1 MSSSAFLLL
10 DQEPINTIGINVLEP
25 LLKTQGLDVTT
36 GTNILDVPEGTRL
49 LFIETSSNDAWGKLK
64 EQLVNLRTKCDIVLF
79 NLDENPELAN
89 RALLSGIR
97 GVFYTTDNAD
107 VLMKGIRLLLEDQ
120 LWYRRDIMCNALN
133 RMLQFN
139 KDALHKLTEGDIE
152 PIKLTKREKAIISL
166 MSKGSK
172 NKEIA
177 EDLSISPHTVK
188 THRRKSTRLNSSHLG
203 ISYAVFC
210 LKKKKKTKKK

>member
-10 DQEPINTIGINVLEP
+10 DKEPVNTIGINVLQP

-36 GTNILDVPEGTRL
+36 GTNISDVPEGTRL
-49 LFIETSSNDAWGKLK
+49 LFIETAVNDSWGKLK
-64 EQLVNLRTKCDIVLF
+64 EQLVNLKVKCDIVLF

-120 LWYRRDIMCNALN
+120 LWYRRDVMCNVLN

-152 PIKLTKREKAIISL
+152 PVKLTKREKAIIAL
-166 MSKGSK
+166 MSKGAK

-177 EDLSISPHTVK
+177 EELNISPHTVK
-188 THRRKSTRLNSSHLG
+188 THLYSAFR
-203 ISYAVFC
+203 
-210 LKKKKKTKKK
+210 KTKCRNRIELLSWAQQNIPDEIR

>member
-10 DQEPINTIGINVLEP
+10 DKEPINTIGINVLQP

-36 GTNILDVPEGTRL
+36 GTDIADVPEGTRL
-49 LFIETSSNDAWGKLK
+49 LFIETATNDAWNKLK
-64 EQLVNLRTKCDIVLF
+64 EQLVRLKVSCDIILF

-107 VLMKGIRLLLEDQ
+107 VLMKGIRLLMEDQ
-120 LWYRRDIMCNALN
+120 LWYRREIMCNALN
-133 RMLQFN
+133 RMLQYN

-152 PIKLTKREKAIISL
+152 PVKLTKREKAIISL
-166 MSKGSK
+166 MSKGAK

-177 EDLSISPHTVK
+177 EDLNISPHTVK
-188 THRRKSTRLNSSHLG
+188 THLYSAFR
-203 ISYAVFC
+203 
-210 LKKKKKTKKK
+210 KTKCRNRIELLSWAQQNIPDEIR

>member
-10 DQEPINTIGINVLEP
+10 DEDPINTIGINVLEP
-25 LLKTQGLDVTT
+25 LLKTQGIDVTT
-36 GTNILDVPEGTRL
+36 GTNIIDVPANTRL
-49 LFIETSSNDAWGKLK
+49 LFIESSSKEAWTKLK
-64 EQLVNLRTKCDIVLF
+64 EQLVNLRVKCDIILF

-139 KDALHKLTEGDIE
+139 KDALHKLTDGDIE
-152 PIKLTKREKAIISL
+152 PIKLTKREKAIIAL
-166 MSKGSK
+166 MSNGSK

-177 EDLSISPHTVK
+177 EELNISPHTVK
-188 THRRKSTRLNSSHLG
+188 THLYSAFR
-203 ISYAVFC
+203 
-210 LKKKKKTKKK
+210 KTKCRNRIELLSWAQQNIPDEIR

>member
-1 MSSSAFLLL
+1 MSSTAFLLL
-10 DQEPINTIGINVLEP
+10 DKEPINTIGINVLQP
-25 LLKTQGLDVTT
+25 LLKTQGLEVTT
-36 GTNILDVPEGTRL
+36 GTDITEVPEETRL
-49 LFIETSSNDAWGKLK
+49 LFIETAQNDAWNKLK
-64 EQLVNLRTKCDIVLF
+64 EHLVKLKVNCDIVLF

-107 VLMKGIRLLLEDQ
+107 VLMKGIRLLMENQ

-152 PIKLTKREKAIISL
+152 PVKLTKREKAIISL
-166 MSKGSK
+166 MSKGAK

-177 EDLSISPHTVK
+177 EDLNISPHTVK
-188 THRRKSTRLNSSHLG
+188 THLYSAFR
-203 ISYAVFC
+203 
-210 LKKKKKTKKK
+210 KTKCRNRIELLSWAQQNIPDEIR

>member
-10 DQEPINTIGINVLEP
+10 DPEPINTIGVNVLEP
-25 LLKTQGLDVTT
+25 LLKTQGLSVSS
-36 GTNILDVPEGTRL
+36 GTNISEVPEGTRL
-49 LFIETSSNDAWGKLK
+49 LFIETSSTDPWGKLK
-64 EQLVNLRTKCDIVLF
+64 EQLVNLQIKCDIVLF

-139 KDALHKLTEGDIE
+139 KDALHKLTDGGIE
-152 PIKLTKREKAIISL
+152 PVKLTKREKAIISL

-188 THRRKSTRLNSSHLG
+188 THLYSAFR
-203 ISYAVFC
+203 
-210 LKKKKKTKKK
+210 KTKCRNRIELLSWAQQNIPDEIR

>member
-1 MSSSAFLLL
+1 MSSTAFLLL
-10 DQEPINTIGINVLEP
+10 DKEPINTIGVNVLQP

-36 GTNILDVPEGTRL
+36 GTDITEVPEDTRL
-49 LFIETSSNDAWGKLK
+49 LFIETAQNDAWNKLK
-64 EQLVNLRTKCDIVLF
+64 EHLVKLKVNCDIVLF

-107 VLMKGIRLLLEDQ
+107 VLMKGIRLLMENQ

-152 PIKLTKREKAIISL
+152 PVKLTKREKAIISL
-166 MSKGSK
+166 MSKGAK

-177 EDLSISPHTVK
+177 EDLNISPHTVK
-188 THRRKSTRLNSSHLG
+188 THLYSAFR
-203 ISYAVFC
+203 
-210 LKKKKKTKKK
+210 KTKCRNRIELLSWAQQNIPDEIR

>member
-1 MSSSAFLLL
+1 MSSTAFLLL
-10 DQEPINTIGINVLEP
+10 DKDPINTIGINVLQP
-25 LLKTQGLDVTT
+25 LLKTQGLEVTT
-36 GTNILDVPEGTRL
+36 GTDITEVPEDTRL
-49 LFIETSSNDAWGKLK
+49 LFIETAQNDAWNKLK
-64 EQLVNLRTKCDIVLF
+64 EHLVKLKVNCDIVLF

-107 VLMKGIRLLLEDQ
+107 VLMKGIRLLMENQ

-152 PIKLTKREKAIISL
+152 PVKLTKREKAIISL
-166 MSKGSK
+166 MSKGAK

-177 EDLSISPHTVK
+177 EDLNISPHTVK
-188 THRRKSTRLNSSHLG
+188 THLYSAFR
-203 ISYAVFC
+203 
-210 LKKKKKTKKK
+210 KTKCRNRIELLSWAQQNIPDEIR

>member
-1 MSSSAFLLL
+1 MSCTAFLLL
-10 DQEPINTIGINVLEP
+10 EKNPINTIGVNVLQP
-25 LLKTQGLDVTT
+25 LLKTQGIDVSA
-36 GTNILDVPEGTRL
+36 GTDITKVPEGTRL
-49 LFIETSSNDAWGKLK
+49 LFIETATDDAWGKLK
-64 EQLVNLRTKCDIVLF
+64 EHLVSLKVKCDIVLF

-107 VLMKGIRLLLEDQ
+107 VLMKGIRLLLENQ
-120 LWYRRDIMCNALN
+120 LWYRREIMCNVLN

-166 MSKGSK
+166 MSKGAK

-177 EDLSISPHTVK
+177 ESLNISPHTVK
-188 THRRKSTRLNSSHLG
+188 THLYSAFR
-203 ISYAVFC
+203 
-210 LKKKKKTKKK
+210 KTKCRNRIELLSWAQQNIPDEIR

>member
-10 DQEPINTIGINVLEP
+10 DKEPVNTIGINVLQP

-36 GTNILDVPEGTRL
+36 GTDISDVPEGTRL
-49 LFIETSSNDAWGKLK
+49 LFIETAVNDSWGKLK
-64 EQLVNLRTKCDIVLF
+64 EQLVNLKVKCDIVLF

-120 LWYRRDIMCNALN
+120 LWYRRDVMCNVLN

-152 PIKLTKREKAIISL
+152 PVKLTKREKAIIAL
-166 MSKGSK
+166 MSKGAK

-177 EDLSISPHTVK
+177 EELNISPHTVK
-188 THRRKSTRLNSSHLG
+188 THLYSTFR
-203 ISYAVFC
+203 
-210 LKKKKKTKKK
+210 KTKCRNRIELLSWAQQNIPDEIR

>member
-10 DQEPINTIGINVLEP
+10 DKNPINTIGINVLQP
-25 LLKTQGLDVTT
+25 LLKTQGLEVTT
-36 GTNILDVPEGTRL
+36 STDIEDVPEGTRI
-49 LFIETSSNDAWGKLK
+49 LFIETATNDAWGTLK
-64 EQLVNLRTKCDIVLF
+64 EQLTRLKVNCDIVLF

-107 VLMKGIRLLLEDQ
+107 VLMKGIRLLMENQ
-120 LWYRRDIMCNALN
+120 LWYRREIMCNALN

-152 PIKLTKREKAIISL
+152 PVKLTKREKAIISL
-166 MSKGSK
+166 MSKGAK

-177 EDLSISPHTVK
+177 EDLNISPHTVK
-188 THRRKSTRLNSSHLG
+188 THLYSAFR
-203 ISYAVFC
+203 
-210 LKKKKKTKKK
+210 KTKCRNRIELLSWAQQNIPDEIR

>member
-1 MSSSAFLLL
+1 MSSNAFLLL
-10 DQEPINTIGINVLEP
+10 DKDPINTIGINVLQP
-25 LLKTQGLDVTT
+25 LLKTQGLEVTT
-36 GTNILDVPEGTRL
+36 GTDITEVPEDTRL
-49 LFIETSSNDAWGKLK
+49 LFIETAQNDAWNKLK
-64 EQLVNLRTKCDIVLF
+64 EHLVKLKVNCDIVLF

-107 VLMKGIRLLLEDQ
+107 VLMKGIRLLMENQ

-152 PIKLTKREKAIISL
+152 PVKLTKREKAIISL
-166 MSKGSK
+166 MSKGAK

-177 EDLSISPHTVK
+177 EDLNISPHTVK
-188 THRRKSTRLNSSHLG
+188 THLYSAFR
-203 ISYAVFC
+203 
-210 LKKKKKTKKK
+210 KTKCRNRIELLSWAQQNIPDEIR

>member
-1 MSSSAFLLL
+1 MSCTAFLLL
-10 DQEPINTIGINVLEP
+10 EKNPINTIGVNVLQP
-25 LLKTQGLDVTT
+25 LLKTQGIDVSA
-36 GTNILDVPEGTRL
+36 GTDISKVPEGTRL
-49 LFIETSSNDAWGKLK
+49 LFIETAMDDAWGKLK
-64 EQLVNLRTKCDIVLF
+64 EHLVNLKVKCDIVLF

-107 VLMKGIRLLLEDQ
+107 VLMKGIRLLLENQ
-120 LWYRRDIMCNALN
+120 LWYRREIMCNVLN

-166 MSKGSK
+166 MSKGAK

-177 EDLSISPHTVK
+177 ESLNISPHTVK
-188 THRRKSTRLNSSHLG
+188 THLYSAFR
-203 ISYAVFC
+203 
-210 LKKKKKTKKK
+210 KTKCRNRIELLSWAQQNIPDEIR

>member
-1 MSSSAFLLL
+1 MSSTAFLLL
-10 DQEPINTIGINVLEP
+10 DKDPINTIGIDVLQP
-25 LLKTQGLDVTT
+25 LLKTQGLEVTT
-36 GTNILDVPEGTRL
+36 GTDITEVPEDTRL
-49 LFIETSSNDAWGKLK
+49 LFIETAQSDAWNKLK
-64 EQLVNLRTKCDIVLF
+64 EHLVKLKVNCDIVLF

-107 VLMKGIRLLLEDQ
+107 VLMKGIRLLMENQ

-152 PIKLTKREKAIISL
+152 PVKLTKREKAIISL
-166 MSKGSK
+166 MSKGAK

-177 EDLSISPHTVK
+177 EDLNISPHTVK
-188 THRRKSTRLNSSHLG
+188 THLYSAFR
-203 ISYAVFC
+203 
-210 LKKKKKTKKK
+210 KTKCRNRIELLSWAQQNIPDEIR

>member
-1 MSSSAFLLL
+1 MSSTAFLLL
-10 DQEPINTIGINVLEP
+10 DKEPINTIGINVLQP
-25 LLKTQGLDVTT
+25 LLKTQGLEVTT
-36 GTNILDVPEGTRL
+36 GTDITEVPEDTRL
-49 LFIETSSNDAWGKLK
+49 LFIETAQNDAWNKLK
-64 EQLVNLRTKCDIVLF
+64 EHLVKLKVNCDIVLF

-107 VLMKGIRLLLEDQ
+107 VLMKGIRLLMENQ

-152 PIKLTKREKAIISL
+152 PVKLTKREKAIISL
-166 MSKGSK
+166 MSKGAK

-177 EDLSISPHTVK
+177 EDLNISPHTVK
-188 THRRKSTRLNSSHLG
+188 THLYSAFR
-203 ISYAVFC
+203 
-210 LKKKKKTKKK
+210 KTKCRNRIELLSWAQQNIPDEIR

>member
-10 DQEPINTIGINVLEP
+10 DEEPINTIGINVLEP
-25 LLKTQGLDVTT
+25 LLKTQGIDVTK
-36 GTNILDVPEGTRL
+36 GTDILDVPVGTRL
-49 LFIETSSNDAWGKLK
+49 LFIEASSKHAWDKLK
-64 EQLVNLRTKCDIVLF
+64 EQLVNLRVKCDIVLF

-107 VLMKGIRLLLEDQ
+107 VLMKGIRLLMENQ

-152 PIKLTKREKAIISL
+152 PVKLTKREKAIISL
-166 MSKGSK
+166 MSNGSK

-177 EDLSISPHTVK
+177 EELSISPHTVK
-188 THRRKSTRLNSSHLG
+188 THLYSAFR
-203 ISYAVFC
+203 
-210 LKKKKKTKKK
+210 KTKCRNRIELLSWAQQHIPDEIR

>member
-1 MSSSAFLLL
+1 MSSTAFLLL
-10 DQEPINTIGINVLEP
+10 DKEPINTIGVNVLQP
-25 LLKTQGLDVTT
+25 LLKTQGLEVSSGKDITE
-36 GTNILDVPEGTRL
+36 VPEETRL
-49 LFIETSSNDAWGKLK
+49 LFIEIAQHDAWNKLK
-64 EQLVNLRTKCDIVLF
+64 EHLVKLKVNCDIVLF

-107 VLMKGIRLLLEDQ
+107 VLMKGIRLLMENQ

-152 PIKLTKREKAIISL
+152 PVKLTKREKAIISL
-166 MSKGSK
+166 MSKGAK

-177 EDLSISPHTVK
+177 EDLNISPHTVK
-188 THRRKSTRLNSSHLG
+188 THLYSAFR
-203 ISYAVFC
+203 
-210 LKKKKKTKKK
+210 KTKCRNRIELLSWAQQNIPDEIR

>member
-1 MSSSAFLLL
+1 MSSTAFLLL
-10 DQEPINTIGINVLEP
+10 DKEPINTIGINVLQP
-25 LLKTQGLDVTT
+25 LLKTQGLEVTS
-36 GTNILDVPEGTRL
+36 GTDITEVPEDTRL
-49 LFIETSSNDAWGKLK
+49 LFIETAQHDAWNKLK
-64 EQLVNLRTKCDIVLF
+64 EHLVKLKVNCDIVLF

-107 VLMKGIRLLLEDQ
+107 VLMKGIRLLMENQ
-120 LWYRRDIMCNALN
+120 LWDRRDIMCNALN

-152 PIKLTKREKAIISL
+152 PVKLTKREKAIISL
-166 MSKGSK
+166 MSKGAK

-177 EDLSISPHTVK
+177 EDLNISPHTVK
-188 THRRKSTRLNSSHLG
+188 THLYSAFR
-203 ISYAVFC
+203 
-210 LKKKKKTKKK
+210 KTKCRNRIELLSWAQQNIPDEIR

>member
-1 MSSSAFLLL
+1 MSSTAFLLL
-10 DQEPINTIGINVLEP
+10 DKEPINTIGINVLQP
-25 LLKTQGLDVTT
+25 LLKTQGLEVTT
-36 GTNILDVPEGTRL
+36 GTDITDVPEDTRL
-49 LFIETSSNDAWGKLK
+49 LFIETAQNDAWNKLK
-64 EQLVNLRTKCDIVLF
+64 EHLVKLKVNCDIVLF

-107 VLMKGIRLLLEDQ
+107 VLMKGIRLLMENQ

-152 PIKLTKREKAIISL
+152 PVKLTKREKAIISL
-166 MSKGSK
+166 MSKGAK

-177 EDLSISPHTVK
+177 EDLNISPHTVK
-188 THRRKSTRLNSSHLG
+188 THLYSAFR
-203 ISYAVFC
+203 
-210 LKKKKKTKKK
+210 KTKCRNRIELLSWAQQNIPDEIR

>member
-10 DQEPINTIGINVLEP
+10 DEEPINTIGINVLEP
-25 LLKTQGLDVTT
+25 LLKTQGLTVTT
-36 GTNILDVPEGTRL
+36 GTDISEVPEGTRL
-49 LFIETSSNDAWGKLK
+49 LFIETSSTDAWGKLK
-64 EQLVNLRTKCDIVLF
+64 EQLVNLRIKCDIVLF

-89 RALLSGIR
+89 RALLTGIR

-120 LWYRRDIMCNALN
+120 LWYRREIMCNALN

-139 KDALHKLTEGDIE
+139 KDALHKLTDGDIE
-152 PIKLTKREKAIISL
+152 PVKLTKREKAIISL

-188 THRRKSTRLNSSHLG
+188 THLYSAFR
-203 ISYAVFC
+203 
-210 LKKKKKTKKK
+210 KTKCRNRIELLSWAQQNIPDEIR

>member
-1 MSSSAFLLL
+1 MSNSAFLLL
-10 DQEPINTIGINVLEP
+10 DVEPINTIGINVLEP
-25 LLKTQGLDVTT
+25 LLKTQGLEVTT
-36 GTNILDVPEGTRL
+36 GTNIADVPEDTRL
-49 LFIETSSNDAWGKLK
+49 LFIEASSRDAWNKLK
-64 EQLVNLRTKCDIVLF
+64 EQFVNLRFKCDIVLF

-107 VLMKGIRLLLEDQ
+107 VLMKGIRLLLEGQ

-139 KDALHKLTEGDIE
+139 QDTLHKLTDGDIE
-152 PIKLTKREKAIISL
+152 PIKLTKREKAIIAL
-166 MSKGSK
+166 MSNGSK

-177 EDLSISPHTVK
+177 EELSISPHTVK
-188 THRRKSTRLNSSHLG
+188 THLYSAFR
-203 ISYAVFC
+203 
-210 LKKKKKTKKK
+210 KTKCRNRIELLSWAQQNIPDEIR

>member
-10 DQEPINTIGINVLEP
+10 DKDPINTIGINVLEP

-36 GTNILDVPEGTRL
+36 GTNILDTPEGTRL

-64 EQLVNLRTKCDIVLF
+64 EQLVNLRVKCDIILF

-152 PIKLTKREKAIISL
+152 PVKLTKREKAIISL
-166 MSKGSK
+166 MSNGSK

-177 EDLSISPHTVK
+177 EELSISPHTVK
-188 THRRKSTRLNSSHLG
+188 THLYSAFR
-203 ISYAVFC
+203 
-210 LKKKKKTKKK
+210 KTKCLSLIHI

>member
-1 MSSSAFLLL
+1 MSSTAFLLL
-10 DQEPINTIGINVLEP
+10 DKEPINTIGINVLQP
-25 LLKTQGLDVTT
+25 LLKTQGLEVTS
-36 GTNILDVPEGTRL
+36 GTDITEVPEDTRL
-49 LFIETSSNDAWGKLK
+49 LFIETAQHDAWNKLK
-64 EQLVNLRTKCDIVLF
+64 EHLVKLKVNCDIVLF

-107 VLMKGIRLLLEDQ
+107 VLMKGIRLLMENQ

-152 PIKLTKREKAIISL
+152 PVKLTKREKAIISL
-166 MSKGSK
+166 MSKGAK

-177 EDLSISPHTVK
+177 EDLNISPHTVK
-188 THRRKSTRLNSSHLG
+188 THLYSAFR
-203 ISYAVFC
+203 
-210 LKKKKKTKKK
+210 KTKCRNRIELLSWAQQNIPDEIR

>member
-10 DQEPINTIGINVLEP
+10 DKEPVNTIGINVLQP

-36 GTNILDVPEGTRL
+36 GTDITEVPEGTRL
-49 LFIETSSNDAWGKLK
+49 LFIETAATDAWNKLK
-64 EQLVNLRTKCDIVLF
+64 EQLVNLEVKCDIVLF

-107 VLMKGIRLLLEDQ
+107 VLMKGIRLLLENQ
-120 LWYRRDIMCNALN
+120 LWYRRDVMCNVLN

-139 KDALHKLTEGDIE
+139 QDALHKLTEGDIE
-152 PIKLTKREKAIISL
+152 PIKLTKREKAIIAL
-166 MSKGSK
+166 MSKGAK

-177 EDLSISPHTVK
+177 EELNISPHTVK
-188 THRRKSTRLNSSHLG
+188 THLYSAFR
-203 ISYAVFC
+203 
-210 LKKKKKTKKK
+210 KTKCRNRIELLSWAQQNIPDEIR

>member
-1 MSSSAFLLL
+1 MSSTAFLLL
-10 DQEPINTIGINVLEP
+10 DKEPINTIGVNVLQP
-25 LLKTQGLDVTT
+25 LLKTQGLDVIT
-36 GTNILDVPEGTRL
+36 GTDISEVPENTRL
-49 LFIETSSNDAWGKLK
+49 LFIETAVNDAWGKLK
-64 EQLVNLRTKCDIVLF
+64 EQLVNLKVSCDIVLF

-107 VLMKGIRLLLEDQ
+107 VLMKGIRLLMEDQ
-120 LWYRRDIMCNALN
+120 LWYRREIMCNALN

-152 PIKLTKREKAIISL
+152 PVKLTKREKAIITL

-177 EDLSISPHTVK
+177 EDLNISPHTVK
-188 THRRKSTRLNSSHLG
+188 THLYSAFR
-203 ISYAVFC
+203 
-210 LKKKKKTKKK
+210 KTKCRNRIELLSWAQQNIPDEIR